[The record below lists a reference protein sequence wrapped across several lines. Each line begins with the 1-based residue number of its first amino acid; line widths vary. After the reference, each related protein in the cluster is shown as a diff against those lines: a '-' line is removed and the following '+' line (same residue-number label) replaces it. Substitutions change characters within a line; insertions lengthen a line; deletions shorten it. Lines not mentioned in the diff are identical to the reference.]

1 MVTPVLGATIV
12 EMGGRGVAQSGA
24 DGNFTINVGTGDI
37 RLLVRAIGFQRKE
50 VAVPASQSSVTIGL
64 DEDPFK
70 LEAVVVTGQATT
82 IERSNATT
90 APVQVSSDELNPTTA
105 AALEQT
111 LPGKVPRASI
121 ST

>member
-24 DGNFTINVGTGDI
+24 DGNFTINVGTGDV

-50 VAVPASQSSVTIGL
+50 VAVPASQSSVTVGL

-70 LEAVVVTGQATT
+70 LEAVGGTGQATA
-82 IERSNATT
+82 IERRHATT
-90 APVQVSSDELNPTTA
+90 AAVQVSSVELDPA
-105 AALEQT
+105 PAQALEQA